1 MSYANAGRRL
11 TAIRRPSLEP
21 ACWLFAIALF
31 GVGDLVTTIYFIVE
45 AGAVETHPIG
55 AVAIDQFGL
64 WVLVP
69 WKAAALGLF
78 YGFYR
83 VVPRPYALGV
93 PIGLALLGAFTSTW
107 NTLISTVGIPAV

>member
-1 MSYANAGRRL
+1 MRYHSA
-11 TAIRRPSLEP
+11 TATPTRQSISPS
-21 ACWLFAIALF
+21 AIGWLFAIALF

-45 AGAVETHPIG
+45 YGAVETHPVG

-69 WKAAALGLF
+69 WKAAALV
-78 YGFYR
+78 GFYAFYR
-83 VVPRPYALGV
+83 LVPRPYALGV

-107 NTLISTVGIPAV
+107 NTLISTVGISLL